1 MDDAIERFRQSRE
14 ALNAVIARFSD
25 EALSKPVSEGEWTII
40 EEMAH
45 LAAWDNWA
53 RKVIE
58 LRLTQDEIPREMSE
72 EARNPDPFNAR
83 AAAAWKGYTP
93 SQARTAFL
101 QAYQDL
107 MDFVE
112 HTPED
117 KLYRQIPRP
126 NGKTT
131 TPVASLKALVGHND
145 EHRARLE
152 EILARQ

>member
-1 MDDAIERFRQSRE
+1 MDDSIERFRQSRE

-25 EALSKPVSEGEWTII
+25 EALSKPVNEGEWTVI

-45 LAAWDNWA
+45 IAAWDDWV

-58 LRLTQDEIPREMSE
+58 LRFTQDELPRELSE

-93 SQARTAFL
+93 VQARAAFAK
-101 QAYQDL
+101 AYEDL
-107 MDFVE
+107 MSFVE
-112 HTPED
+112 HAPED

-131 TPVASLKALVGHND
+131 MPVASLKGLVGHNN

-152 EILARQ
+152 EALAK

>member
-1 MDDAIERFRQSRE
+1 MDDSIERFKQSHE

-25 EALSKPVSEGEWTII
+25 EALSKPGGEGEWTII

-45 LAAWDNWA
+45 IAAWDSWA
-53 RKVIE
+53 KKVVE
-58 LRLTQDEIPREMSE
+58 LRFTQDEIPREMVE
-72 EARNPDPFNAR
+72 DARNPDPFNAR

-93 SQARTAFL
+93 SQARAAFL

-107 MDFVE
+107 MNFVE
-112 HTPED
+112 HAPED
-117 KLYRQIPRP
+117 KLFRQIPRP

-131 TPVASLKALVGHND
+131 TPAASLKALIGHNN

-152 EILARQ
+152 EILSRQ